1 MLNDYLLPNGS
12 TLNELPAAPEGL
24 PPAEE
29 DEMTTQ
35 LFPANDRF
43 ATKINWLNSKHSFSF
58 GHHYDPNRMG
68 FRNLR
73 VINDD
78 IVAPASGFPMH
89 GHADMEIVT
98 YILDGSLEHKDSI
111 GTGSVIRPGDAQRMS
126 AGTGIRHSEFNPSRD
141 EGVHLLQI
149 WIEPAKDGIAPSYEQ
164 KALKPADGKLV
175 PVATPDGRDGS
186 VTIHANAAIHAA
198 KLKAGET
205 VTHKLAT
212 GNGWIHVAR
221 GGKITVNG
229 QTLVAGDGL
238 ALEGVPEVTLT
249 GAEDA
254 QSEVLVFDLD

>member
-1 MLNDYLLPNGS
+1 M
-12 TLNELPAAPEGL
+12 
-24 PPAEE
+24 
-29 DEMTTQ
+29 MQ
-35 LFPANDRF
+35 LFPADERF
-43 ATKINWLNSKHSFSF
+43 PTKINWLNSKHSFSF
-58 GHHYDPNRMG
+58 GHHHDPNRMG

-78 IVAPASGFPMH
+78 LVAPASGFPMH

-164 KALKPADGKLV
+164 KALQSADGRLV

-221 GGKITVNG
+221 GGQVTVNG
-229 QTLVAGDGL
+229 QTLSPGDGL

-249 GAEDA
+249 GAEEA

>member
-1 MLNDYLLPNGS
+1 M
-12 TLNELPAAPEGL
+12 
-24 PPAEE
+24 
-29 DEMTTQ
+29 MQ
-35 LFPANDRF
+35 LFPADERF
-43 ATKINWLNSKHSFSF
+43 PTKIGWLNSKHSFSF

-78 IVAPASGFPMH
+78 LVAPASGFPMH
-89 GHADMEIVT
+89 GHANMEIVT

-149 WIEPAKDGIAPSYEQ
+149 WIEPAQDGIAPSYEQ
-164 KALKPADGKLV
+164 KALPSPDGKLV

-205 VTHKLAT
+205 VTHTLAT
-212 GNGWIHVAR
+212 GNGWIHAAR
-221 GGKITVNG
+221 GGQVTVNG
-229 QTLVAGDGL
+229 QTLSAGDGL
-238 ALEGVPEVTLT
+238 ALAGVPEVTLT
-249 GAEDA
+249 GTGEAVA
-254 QSEVLVFDLD
+254 EVLVFDLD

>member
-1 MLNDYLLPNGS
+1 M
-12 TLNELPAAPEGL
+12 
-24 PPAEE
+24 
-29 DEMTTQ
+29 MK
-35 LFPANDRF
+35 LFPADERF
-43 ATKINWLNSKHSFSF
+43 PTKIAWLNSKHSFSF
-58 GHHYDPNRMG
+58 GHHYDPNRLG

-78 IVAPASGFPMH
+78 VVAPASGFPMH

-149 WIEPAKDGIAPSYEQ
+149 WIEPAKEGVAPSYEQ
-164 KALKPADGKLV
+164 KALQSPDGRLV

-186 VTIHANAAIHAA
+186 VTIQANAAIHAA

-212 GNGWIHVAR
+212 GNGWVHVAR
-221 GGKITVNG
+221 GGQVTVNG
-229 QTLVAGDGL
+229 QTLSPGDGL
-238 ALEGVPEVTLT
+238 AIEGVPELT
-249 GAEDA
+249 IAGVGAERA
-254 QSEVLVFDLD
+254 EVLVFDLD

>member
-1 MLNDYLLPNGS
+1 M
-12 TLNELPAAPEGL
+12 
-24 PPAEE
+24 
-29 DEMTTQ
+29 MQ
-35 LFPANDRF
+35 LFPANERF
-43 ATKINWLNSKHSFSF
+43 PTKIGWLNSKHSFSF
-58 GHHYDPNRMG
+58 GQHYDPNRMG

-78 IVAPASGFPMH
+78 IVAPAAGFPMH
-89 GHADMEIVT
+89 PHADMEIVT

-149 WIEPAKDGIAPSYEQ
+149 WIEPAKDGIEPSYEQ
-164 KALKPADGKLV
+164 KALGSADGKLV
-175 PVATPDGRDGS
+175 PVATPDGRGGS

-221 GGKITVNG
+221 GGKVTVNG
-229 QTLVAGDGL
+229 QELVAGDGL

-249 GAEDA
+249 GAADGD
-254 QSEVLVFDLD
+254 QQTEVLVFDLD

>member
-1 MLNDYLLPNGS
+1 MAGGPSG
-12 TLNELPAAPEGL
+12 
-24 PPAEE
+24 PAEE
-29 DEMTTQ
+29 DEIMMQ

-68 FRNLR
+68 YRNLR

-126 AGTGIRHSEFNPSRD
+126 AGTGIRHSEFNPSQG

-149 WIEPAKDGIAPSYEQ
+149 WIEPAQEGLAPSYEQ
-164 KALKPADGKLV
+164 KALQPADGRLV

-186 VTIHANAAIHAA
+186 VTIHANAAIHARHRQRLDPCGA
-198 KLKAGET
+198 RRPGHGQRPDALGRRWP
-205 VTHKLAT
+205 
-212 GNGWIHVAR
+212 GAR
-221 GGKITVNG
+221 GRARRGSDRRGRCADRGLGLRPRLTVKTK
-229 QTLVAGDGL
+229 QTDQLL
-238 ALEGVPEVTLT
+238 
-249 GAEDA
+249 
-254 QSEVLVFDLD
+254 

>member
-1 MLNDYLLPNGS
+1 M
-12 TLNELPAAPEGL
+12 
-24 PPAEE
+24 
-29 DEMTTQ
+29 MQ

-164 KALKPADGKLV
+164 KALQSADGKLV

-221 GGKITVNG
+221 GGKVTVNG
-229 QTLVAGDGL
+229 QSLVAGDGL
-238 ALEGVPEVTLT
+238 ALEGVPEVILAGA
-249 GAEDA
+249 GAEDM

>member
-1 MLNDYLLPNGS
+1 M
-12 TLNELPAAPEGL
+12 
-24 PPAEE
+24 
-29 DEMTTQ
+29 MQ

-164 KALKPADGKLV
+164 KALQSADGKLV

-221 GGKITVNG
+221 GGKVTVNG
-229 QTLVAGDGL
+229 QSLVAGDGL
-238 ALEGVPEVTLT
+238 ALEGVPEVILA
-249 GAEDA
+249 GAEDM

>member
-1 MLNDYLLPNGS
+1 M
-12 TLNELPAAPEGL
+12 
-24 PPAEE
+24 
-29 DEMTTQ
+29 MQ
-35 LFPANDRF
+35 LFPANERF
-43 ATKINWLNSKHSFSF
+43 PTKIAWLNSKHSFSF

-164 KALKPADGKLV
+164 KALQSADGKLV

-221 GGKITVNG
+221 GGKVTVNG
-229 QTLVAGDGL
+229 QELVAGDGL

-249 GAEDA
+249 GAAEGD
-254 QSEVLVFDLD
+254 QRTEVLVFDLD